1 MKGIVLAG
9 TSSGS
14 GKTVATLVTLKAMI
28 DVGEEPQPAKIG
40 PDFIDP
46 SHHRAVTDKPSRT
59 LDLWLEGEDG
69 LAKNYYRGQ
78 GTICLAEGVMGTYD
92 GEESSTAMVAES
104 LDLPVVLIVD
114 GKAGMESV
122 AATAL
127 GFSEYAS
134 YAGRDVEIAGIIAGR
149 TRGGKH
155 ERGIVRALPPEL
167 EYFGRIPP
175 RAELEIP
182 ERHLGLHMAD
192 QFPVSDSVLREA
204 GEFLEAEKLL
214 GTASEPDPAY
224 REQDRQEESSGGTVA
239 MAYDEAFNF
248 VYPRTRE
255 RFSSAELV
263 TFSPLEGEEV
273 PDADSI
279 YLPGGYPELH
289 PGELEKSRTLNQLAD
304 LAEEGV
310 PIFGECGGMMAMSRS
325 LVTTDGES
333 FEMAGILPG
342 EVKMVDGLQGLGY
355 VEVKARDENP
365 NFPSGRSYRGHEF
378 HYSRMKVDSGVEFV
392 FDNLKGRGID
402 GEHDGLRRYNSVG
415 TYGHFHPE
423 SGLFDDFL

>member
-59 LDLWLEGEDG
+59 LDLWLEGEEG

-78 GTICLAEGVMGTYD
+78 GTICLAEGVMGMYD

-122 AATAL
+122 AATAF

-134 YAGRDVEIAGIIAGR
+134 YAGRNVDVAGIIAGR
-149 TRGGKH
+149 TGGGRH
-155 ERGIVRALPPEL
+155 EREIISSLPPDL

-175 RAELEIP
+175 MQKLEIP
-182 ERHLGLHMAD
+182 ERHLGLHMGD

-204 GEFLEAEKLL
+204 GEFLEVERLL
-214 GTASEPDPAY
+214 GTASEPDLTNHRKAGK
-224 REQDRQEESSGGTVA
+224 ESGEARTVA

-248 VYPRTRE
+248 IYPRTRE

-273 PDADSI
+273 PNADSI

-289 PGELEKSRTLNQLAD
+289 PGELEKSRTLNQLAE

-310 PIFGECGGMMAMSRS
+310 PVFGECGGMMAMSRS
-325 LVTTDGES
+325 LATTDGES

-365 NFPSGRSYRGHEF
+365 DFPSGRSYRGHEF

-402 GEHDGLRRYNSVG
+402 GKHDGLRRYNSVG